1 MKKLLQKLYNFRY
14 IILGVCIGIIMGYFP
29 FPLSSQES
37 LNHILLSN
45 IISVICILGV
55 VIYLIVKCI
64 QVIESKIDQ
73 LKRHLLSEIKYLIE
87 RNK

>member
-1 MKKLLQKLYNFRY
+1 
-14 IILGVCIGIIMGYFP
+14 MGSFP

-45 IISVICILGV
+45 ITSVICISGV

-73 LKRHLLSEIKYLIE
+73 FKRHLLSEIKYLIE